1 MCACVISYSMPI
13 HGSGV
18 ARMSK
23 LRGHSMGTFSARVLL
38 GELGHA
44 SAIKILHSEIAS
56 EVVFG
61 YRYHFFSLTC
71 MLTSC
76 PHKSDRT
83 C

>member
-23 LRGHSMGTFSARVLL
+23 LRGHSMGTFSACVLL

-44 SAIKILHSEIAS
+44 SAMKIFTL
-56 EVVFG
+56 
-61 YRYHFFSLTC
+61 
-71 MLTSC
+71 
-76 PHKSDRT
+76 
-83 C
+83 